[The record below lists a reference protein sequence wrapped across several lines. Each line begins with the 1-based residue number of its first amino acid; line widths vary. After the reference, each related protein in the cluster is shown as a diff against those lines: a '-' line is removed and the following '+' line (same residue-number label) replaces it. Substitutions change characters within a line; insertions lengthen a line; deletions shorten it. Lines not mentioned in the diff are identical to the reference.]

1 MADSPEDVI
10 VEFEKAAVTG
20 DYSAI
25 ADLYEADATLVM
37 AEMAVLAQGRENI
50 KATWEGLQA
59 LGQFLSLDI
68 ESRPIIRDGDLAV
81 AHLVATVR
89 LQPPDSTE
97 VTTMPVRATE
107 VMRRGDDGQWRYV
120 IDHA

>member
-59 LGQFLSLDI
+59 MGQFLSLDI
-68 ESRPIIRDGDLAV
+68 DSRPIIRDGDLAV

-89 LQPPDSTE
+89 LQAPDSND
-97 VTTMPVRATE
+97 VTAMPVRATE